1 MVKVRISFAAL
12 WVVICM
18 WLPLNCK
25 ADHQKQRVLRVAISD
40 NQFKEFAYDEIEI
53 IGTGEFNLF
62 KENTS
67 TPLAKVTRN
76 QSAKIKIANG
86 SFTVIIVGGNKR
98 LKNIQE
104 NITIKCS
111 SGFLGVK
118 NLQRHGKQALYRG
131 SFEIT
136 KARNGQFFLINLVA
150 IEDYLKSVVPNEMP
164 TKFEVEALKAQAVVA
179 RNYAIVPRIKEF
191 KEFDLY
197 DSVASQVYFGT
208 NTEHPISNKA
218 VKETEGIVLLHGGNP
233 ILALYFSTSCG
244 HTENYENAFADPKT
258 NMFPG
263 APLPYLKGKPDNSK
277 IGNLRDEDTARKF
290 LESHPKLFDGESK
303 YFRWQKEWGAREL
316 KNILKTSL
324 VEQKASG
331 LIDGFSFNPNDLG
344 DIQRIDVKR
353 RGVSGQIMELVIVTT
368 TQKISVK
375 KELVIRRVFKKDGAA
390 LPSASCFFEHLVDQ
404 NGKLT
409 KIIAHGGGFG
419 HAVGMSQYGAG
430 FMSTHLRK
438 SFEQILKWYYRDVSI
453 ATIPVVLSVDNPR
466 HVVTQD
472 FYITKKAADLVIDN
486 KFNIPALQVT
496 INGKKL
502 KFNLENPLSN
512 SSTHRFNIAQYVR
525 SGKNTI
531 SFHTPEEVRGDKSIK
546 LYVEIS
552 KPE

>member
-1 MVKVRISFAAL
+1 MSFMAL
-12 WVVICM
+12 WGVICL

-25 ADHQKQRVLRVAISD
+25 ADHQKQRSVRVAISD
-40 NQFKEFAYDEIEI
+40 NQFKEFSYDEIEI

-62 KENTS
+62 KGNTS
-67 TPLAKVTRN
+67 IPLASVARN
-76 QSAKIKIANG
+76 QSAKIKLTNG
-86 SFTVIIVGGNKR
+86 SFTVTVVGGNKC
-98 LKNIQE
+98 LKNVQE
-104 NITIKCS
+104 NITAKCPN
-111 SGFLGVK
+111 GFLGVK

-131 SFEIT
+131 NFEIT
-136 KARNGQFFLINLVA
+136 KTRNGQFFLVNVVA
-150 IEDYLKSVVPNEMP
+150 LEDYLKSVVPNEMP
-164 TKFEVEALKAQAVVA
+164 IKFGVEALKAQAVVA
-179 RNYAIVPRIKEF
+179 RNYAIMPRIKEF

-208 NTEHPISNKA
+208 NTEHLTSNQA

-233 ILALYFSTSCG
+233 ILSLYFSTSCG
-244 HTENYENAFADPKT
+244 HTENYENAFSDPKT

-263 APLPYLKGKPDNSK
+263 SPLPYLKGKPDNPK

-290 LESHPKLFDGESK
+290 FKSHPKFFDGESK
-303 YFRWQKEWGAREL
+303 YFRWQKEWDVQEL
-316 KNILKTSL
+316 KKILRASL
-324 VEQKASG
+324 IEQKASG

-353 RGVSGQIMELVIVTT
+353 RGVSGQIMELAIVTT
-368 TQKISVK
+368 AQKISVK
-375 KELVIRRVFKKDGAA
+375 KELIIRRVFKKDGAA
-390 LPSASCFFEHLVDQ
+390 LPSANCVFEHLVDQ

-430 FMSTHLRK
+430 FMATHFSK
-438 SFEQILKWYYRDVSI
+438 SFDQILKWYYHDISI
-453 ATIPVVLSVDNPR
+453 ATIPVVLSADNP
-466 HVVTQD
+466 HVVTQN
-472 FYITKKAADLVIDN
+472 FYITKKTATLIIDN
-486 KFNIPALQVT
+486 KFNISTLQVT

-502 KFNLENPLSN
+502 NFNLKNPSSN
-512 SSTHRFNIAQYVR
+512 GGTHRVNIAQYVK

-531 SFHTPEEVRGDKSIK
+531 SFHTPGEVRRSKSIK

>member
-1 MVKVRISFAAL
+1 MEKVRISFAAL
-12 WVVICM
+12 WVIICM
-18 WLPLNCK
+18 WLPLDCK
-25 ADHQKQRVLRVAISD
+25 ADNQKQRSVRVAISD
-40 NQFKEFAYDEIEI
+40 NQFKEFSYDEIEI
-53 IGTGEFNLF
+53 IGTEEFSLF
-62 KENTS
+62 KGNTS
-67 TPLAKVTRN
+67 VPLARVARN
-76 QSAKIKIANG
+76 QSAKVKLTNG
-86 SFTVIIVGGNKR
+86 SFTVTIAGGNKC

-104 NITIKCS
+104 NITIECPN
-111 SGFLGVK
+111 GFLGVK

-131 SFEIT
+131 NFEIT
-136 KARNGQFFLINLVA
+136 KARNGQFFLINVVDL
-150 IEDYLKSVVPNEMP
+150 EDYLKSVVPNEMP
-164 TKFEVEALKAQAVVA
+164 VKFGVEALKAQAVVA
-179 RNYAIVPRIKEF
+179 RNYAIAPRTKDF

-197 DSVASQVYFGT
+197 DSIASQVYFGT
-208 NTEHPISNKA
+208 NTEQPTSSQA

-258 NMFPG
+258 NVFPG
-263 APLPYLKGKPDNSK
+263 SPLPYLKGKSDSPK

-290 LESHPKLFDGESK
+290 FKSHPKLFDGESK
-303 YFRWQKEWGAREL
+303 YFRWQKEWDSQEL
-316 KNILKTSL
+316 KKILKASL

-331 LIDGFSFNPNDLG
+331 LIHGFSFNPNDLG
-344 DIQRIDVKR
+344 DIQRIDVKK

-368 TQKISVK
+368 AQKISVK

-390 LPSASCFFEHLVDQ
+390 LPSANCFFEHLVDQ

-430 FMSTHLRK
+430 FMATYLNK
-438 SFEQILKWYYRDVSI
+438 SFDQILKWYYRGGSI
-453 ATIPVVLSVDNPR
+453 ATIPVVLSADNP
-466 HVVTQD
+466 HPVVTQS

-486 KFNIPALQVT
+486 KFNIPVLQVT

-502 KFNLENPLSN
+502 NLNLDNSPSN
-512 SSTHRFNIAQYVR
+512 GSMHRVNMAQYVK

-531 SFHTPEEVRGDKSIK
+531 SFHTPGEARGGKSIK